1 MEKLTVQ
8 ELIDML
14 SEYDPQAEVMVQHQA
29 GDYWRTPLA
38 SNVTDVDLVEV
49 NYSSYHRQD
58 KVVDD
63 EDFGEEGNREVVI
76 LTINQSY

>member
-1 MEKLTVQ
+1 MKKLTVQ
-8 ELIDML
+8 ELIGML
-14 SEYDPQAEVMVQHQA
+14 SEYDPESEVMVQHKA

-38 SNVTDVDLVEV
+38 SNVIDVDLTEV

>member
-1 MEKLTVQ
+1 MKKLTVQ
-8 ELIDML
+8 ELIDLL
-14 SEYDPQAEVMVQHQA
+14 SEQDPQAEVMVQHKA
-29 GDYWRTPLA
+29 GDYWRTKLA
-38 SNVTDVDLVEV
+38 SNVIDVDLTEV